1 MSEQMNN
8 EQRRAVMHLDGP
20 MMVLAGPGSGK
31 TFVITRRIRNMVQC
45 GIAPESILVITFT
58 KAAAVEMQERFESLM
73 DGNVTG
79 VTFGTFHGIYF
90 SFLKKSLGYSASDI
104 VTEKEK
110 KQFIKEALSSYPAVN
125 ADDFTT
131 TYLLDSFSKIKND
144 GITPEMYE
152 SPCRL
157 VDKEAFEKIYYD
169 YARIMHIAGKVDF
182 DDMVLKCRQLFVE
195 NPDILEMWRR
205 RFKYILIDE
214 FQDINPM
221 QYEVVK
227 MLAAPLNNLFIVG
240 DDDQSIYGFRGSCP
254 QIMLDFPKAFKGA
267 ESVLLKYNYR
277 STPEVVNTACSL
289 IGHNKNRF
297 KKTLMAANKGKGG
310 VNVLSF
316 KDKQA
321 ETEGV
326 INLVKTGLKF
336 MAADDIALIFRMNSS
351 AGAYAKALSE
361 SGIQFYMKEKIK
373 NIFDGTMAKD
383 LMAVLAYANGKK
395 TRENLLRFM
404 NKPVRYIRRCDIE
417 EEKYADKNN
426 SDRDDSDSRGYG
438 VVKTYLQDKS
448 HDTDLLMRILYSTDI
463 KEYVKKNVKELLYHL
478 NTLCGMHPF
487 AGMNYIRKVMGY
499 EAFMVKENEKRGIA
513 KNETINELD
522 EITVSAKN
530 TDNYVHWLETVE
542 EYEESLKNAQNEES
556 KNGVQLM
563 TMHGSK
569 GLEYRMVII
578 PDLNEGNVPSKKCE
592 KPAEIEEERRVF
604 YVAMTRA
611 KEKLFLC
618 HLEKNKEKRIVP
630 SRFLRE
636 VNKTSFK

>member
-31 TFVITRRIRNMVQC
+31 TFVITRRIRNMIQS
-45 GIAPESILVITFT
+45 GISPESILVITFT

-73 DGNVTG
+73 DDEISG

-90 SFLKKSLGYSASDI
+90 NFLKKSLGYSASDI

-110 KQFIKEALSSYPAVN
+110 HHFIKEALSSYPVVN
-125 ADDFTT
+125 ADDFTM

-144 GITPEMYE
+144 GIEPERYE

-157 VDKEAFEKIYYD
+157 VDKENFEKIYYD
-169 YARIMHIAGKVDF
+169 YAEIMRIAGKIDF
-182 DDMVLKCRQLFVE
+182 DDMVLKCRQLFSE
-195 NPDILEMWRR
+195 NPEILEMWRA

-221 QYEVVK
+221 QYEVIR

-254 QIMLDFPKAFKGA
+254 QIMLDFPKEFKGA

-277 STPEVVNTACSL
+277 SIPEVVNTACKL

-297 KKTLMAANKGKGG
+297 KKTLMAANKGNGG
-310 VNVLSF
+310 VNVLAF
-316 KDKQA
+316 KDKKE

-326 INLVKTGLKF
+326 INLVRAGLKF
-336 MAADDIALIFRMNSS
+336 MNADDIALIFRTNSS
-351 AGAYAKALSE
+351 AGTYAKALSE
-361 SGIQFYMKEKIK
+361 AGIPFYMKEKIK
-373 NIFDGTMAKD
+373 NVFDGIIAKD
-383 LMAVLAYANGKK
+383 LMAVLAYANGEK

-417 EEKYADKNN
+417 DRNYQDSLICML
-426 SDRDDSDSRGYG
+426 SDP
-438 VVKTYLQDKS
+438 
-448 HDTDLLMRILYSTDI
+448 DI
-463 KEYVKKNVKELLYHL
+463 KDFVKKNVKELIYHL
-478 NTLCGMHPF
+478 DTLNGMHPF

-499 EAFMVKENEKRGIA
+499 EAFMIKENEKRGIP
-513 KNETINELD
+513 KDETINELD
-522 EITVSAKN
+522 EITDSAKN
-530 TDNYVHWLETVE
+530 TDNYLHWLESIE
-542 EYEESLKNAQNEES
+542 EYEESLKNAQSEES
-556 KNGVQLM
+556 RDGVQLM

-578 PDLNEGNVPSKKCE
+578 PDLNEGNIPSKKCE
-592 KPAEIEEERRVF
+592 KPAELEEERRVF

-618 HLEKNKEKRIVP
+618 HLEKNREKRITP
-630 SRFLRE
+630 SRFLKE
-636 VNKTSFK
+636 IK

>member
-8 EQRRAVMHLDGP
+8 EQRRAVMHLEGP

-110 KQFIKEALSSYPAVN
+110 KQFLKEALSSYPAVN

-336 MAADDIALIFRMNSS
+336 MAADDIALIFRTNSS

-404 NKPVRYIRRCDIE
+404 NKPVRYIRRCDIGE
-417 EEKYADKNN
+417 ELRTDHLSNMLHDPEI
-426 SDRDDSDSRGYG
+426 
-438 VVKTYLQDKS
+438 KS
-448 HDTDLLMRILYSTDI
+448 
-463 KEYVKKNVKELLYHL
+463 YVKKNVKELIYHL
-478 NTLCGMHPF
+478 DTILGMHPF

-522 EITVSAKN
+522 EITGSAKN

-542 EYEESLKNAQNEES
+542 EYEESLKNAQNDES

-618 HLEKNKEKRIVP
+618 HLEKNREKRITP
-630 SRFLRE
+630 SRFLKE
-636 VNKTSFK
+636 IK

>member
-31 TFVITRRIRNMVQC
+31 TFVITRRIRNMIQS

-73 DGNVTG
+73 DDEISG

-90 SFLKKSLGYSASDI
+90 NFLKKSLGYSASDI

-110 KQFIKEALSSYPAVN
+110 RRFIKEALSSYPMVN
-125 ADDFTT
+125 ADDFTM

-144 GITPEMYE
+144 GIEPERYE

-157 VDKEAFEKIYYD
+157 VDKENFEKIYYD
-169 YARIMHIAGKVDF
+169 YAEIMRIAGKIDF
-182 DDMVLKCRQLFVE
+182 DDMVLKCWQLFSE
-195 NPDILEMWRR
+195 NPEILEMWRA

-221 QYEVVK
+221 QYEVIR

-254 QIMLDFPKAFKGA
+254 QIMLDFPKEFKGA

-277 STPEVVNTACSL
+277 SIPEVVNTACKL

-297 KKTLMAANKGKGG
+297 KKTLMAANKGNGG
-310 VNVLSF
+310 VNVLAF
-316 KDKQA
+316 KDKKE

-326 INLVKTGLKF
+326 INLVRAGHKF
-336 MAADDIALIFRMNSS
+336 MNADDIALIFRTNSS
-351 AGAYAKALSE
+351 AGTYAKALSE
-361 SGIQFYMKEKIK
+361 AGIPFYMKEKIK
-373 NIFDGTMAKD
+373 NVFEGTIAKD
-383 LMAVLAYANGKK
+383 LMAVLAYANGEK

-417 EEKYADKNN
+417 DRPLIRML
-426 SDRDDSDSRGYG
+426 SDPG
-438 VVKTYLQDKS
+438 
-448 HDTDLLMRILYSTDI
+448 I
-463 KEYVKKNVKELLYHL
+463 KDYVKKNVKELIYHL
-478 NTLCGMHPF
+478 DALNGMHPF

-499 EAFMVKENEKRGIA
+499 EAVMIKENEKRGIP
-513 KNETINELD
+513 KDETINELD
-522 EITVSAKN
+522 EITDSAKN
-530 TDNYVHWLETVE
+530 TDNYLHWLESIE

-556 KNGVQLM
+556 RDGVQLM

-578 PDLNEGNVPSKKCE
+578 PDMNEGNIPSKKCE
-592 KPAEIEEERRVF
+592 KPAELEEERRVF

-618 HLEKNKEKRIVP
+618 HLEKNREKRITP
-630 SRFLRE
+630 SRFLKE
-636 VNKTSFK
+636 I

>member
-1 MSEQMNN
+1 MAGSFYHKGKENMANDSFNTEQKQAI
-8 EQRRAVMHLDGP
+8 EHFEGP
-20 MMVLAGPGSGK
+20 AMVLAGPGSGK
-31 TFVITRRIRNMVQC
+31 TFVITRRIRNMIQS

-73 DGNVTG
+73 EDDISS

-90 SFLKKSLGYSASDI
+90 NFLKKSLGYSSSDI

-110 KQFIKEALSSYPAVN
+110 RQFIKEALSSYPSVN
-125 ADDFTT
+125 ADDFTM

-144 GITPEMYE
+144 GILPERYE

-157 VDKEAFEKIYYD
+157 VDKENFEKIYYD
-169 YARIMHIAGKVDF
+169 YAEIMRIAGKIDF
-182 DDMVLKCRQLFVE
+182 DDMVLKCRQLFIE
-195 NPDILEMWRR
+195 NPEILAMWRT

-221 QYEVVK
+221 QYEVIR
-227 MLAAPLNNLFIVG
+227 MLAEPLNNLFIVG

-254 QIMLDFPKAFKGA
+254 QIMLDFPKEFKGA

-277 STPEVVNTACSL
+277 SIPEVVNTACKL

-297 KKTLMAANKGKGG
+297 KKTLMAANKGMGG
-310 VNVLSF
+310 VNVLAF
-316 KDKQA
+316 KDKKEEA
-321 ETEGV
+321 DGV
-326 INLVKTGLKF
+326 LNLVRTGLKF
-336 MAADDIALIFRMNSS
+336 LNADDIALIFRTNSS
-351 AGAYAKALSE
+351 AGTYAKALSE
-361 SGIQFYMKEKIK
+361 AGIPFYMKEKIK
-373 NIFDGTMAKD
+373 NVFDGTIAKD
-383 LMAVLAYANGKK
+383 LMAVLSYANGKK

-417 EEKYADKNN
+417 
-426 SDRDDSDSRGYG
+426 DRTLIR
-438 VVKTYLQDKS
+438 
-448 HDTDLLMRILYSTDI
+448 MLYDPDI
-463 KEYVKKNVKELLYHL
+463 KDFVKKNVKELIYHL
-478 NTLCGMHPF
+478 DTLNGMHPF

-499 EAFMVKENEKRGIA
+499 EAFMIKENEKRGIPKA
-513 KNETINELD
+513 ETINEMD
-522 EITVSAKN
+522 EITDSAKN
-530 TDNYVHWLETVE
+530 TDNYLHWLETIE

-556 KNGVQLM
+556 RDGVQLM

-578 PDLNEGNVPSKKCE
+578 PDLNEGNIPSKKCE
-592 KPAEIEEERRVF
+592 KPAELEEERRVF

-618 HLEKNKEKRIVP
+618 HLEKNREKRITP
-630 SRFLRE
+630 SRFLKE
-636 VNKTSFK
+636 IK

>member
-31 TFVITRRIRNMVQC
+31 TFVITRRIRNMIQS

-73 DGNVTG
+73 DDEISG

-90 SFLKKSLGYSASDI
+90 NFLKKSLGYSASDI

-110 KQFIKEALSSYPAVN
+110 RRFIKEALSSYPMVN
-125 ADDFTT
+125 ADDFTM

-144 GITPEMYE
+144 GIEPERYE

-157 VDKEAFEKIYYD
+157 VDKENFEKIYYD
-169 YARIMHIAGKVDF
+169 YAEIMRIAGKIDF
-182 DDMVLKCRQLFVE
+182 DDMVLKCWQLFSV
-195 NPDILEMWRR
+195 NPEILEMWRA

-221 QYEVVK
+221 QYEVIR

-254 QIMLDFPKAFKGA
+254 QIMLDFPKEFKGA

-277 STPEVVNTACSL
+277 SIPEVVNTACKL

-297 KKTLMAANKGKGG
+297 KKTLMAANKGNGG
-310 VNVLSF
+310 VNVLAF
-316 KDKQA
+316 KDKKE

-326 INLVKTGLKF
+326 INLVKTGLRF
-336 MAADDIALIFRMNSS
+336 LDRNDIALIFRTNSS
-351 AGAYAKALSE
+351 AGIYAKALSE
-361 SGIQFYMKEKIK
+361 AGIQYYMREKIK
-373 NIFDGTMAKD
+373 NIFYGTIAKD

-404 NKPVRYIRRCDIE
+404 NKPVRYIRRCDIDDRIN
-417 EEKYADKNN
+417 ADGKGAEG
-426 SDRDDSDSRGYG
+426 RGYEG
-438 VVKTYLQDKS
+438 GKGYLRDKRDNAGRRDFGCPGYLICML
-448 HDTDLLMRILYSTDI
+448 HDPEI
-463 KEYVKKNVKELLYHL
+463 KDYVKKNVKELIYHL
-478 NTLCGMHPF
+478 DTLCGMHPF

-499 EAFMVKENEKRGIA
+499 EAFMIKENEKRGIP
-513 KNETINELD
+513 KDETINELD
-522 EITVSAKN
+522 EITDSAKN
-530 TDNYVHWLETVE
+530 TDNYLHWLESIE

-556 KNGVQLM
+556 RDGVQLM

-578 PDLNEGNVPSKKCE
+578 PDMNEGNIPSKKCE
-592 KPAEIEEERRVF
+592 KPAELEEERRVF

-618 HLEKNKEKRIVP
+618 HLEKNREKRITP
-630 SRFLRE
+630 SRFLKE
-636 VNKTSFK
+636 I

>member
-1 MSEQMNN
+1 MSDQMNN
-8 EQRRAVMHLDGP
+8 EQKRAVMHLDGP

-31 TFVITRRIRNMVQC
+31 TFVITRRIRNMIQS

-73 DGNVTG
+73 EDDISS

-90 SFLKKSLGYSASDI
+90 NFLKKSLGYSSSDI

-110 KQFIKEALSSYPAVN
+110 RQFIKEALSSYPSVN
-125 ADDFTT
+125 ADDFTM

-144 GITPEMYE
+144 GILPERYE

-157 VDKEAFEKIYYD
+157 VDKENFEKIYYD
-169 YARIMHIAGKVDF
+169 YAEIMRIAGKIDF
-182 DDMVLKCRQLFVE
+182 DDMVLKCRQLFIE
-195 NPDILEMWRR
+195 NPEILAMWRT

-221 QYEVVK
+221 QYEVIR
-227 MLAAPLNNLFIVG
+227 MLAEPLNNLFIVG

-254 QIMLDFPKAFKGA
+254 QIMLDFPKEFKGA

-277 STPEVVNTACSL
+277 SIPEVVNTACKL

-297 KKTLMAANKGKGG
+297 KKTLMAANKGMGG
-310 VNVLSF
+310 VNVLAF
-316 KDKQA
+316 KDKKEEA
-321 ETEGV
+321 DGV
-326 INLVKTGLKF
+326 LNLVRTGLKF
-336 MAADDIALIFRMNSS
+336 LNADDIALIFRTNSS
-351 AGAYAKALSE
+351 AGTYAKALSE
-361 SGIQFYMKEKIK
+361 AGIPFYMKEKIK
-373 NIFDGTMAKD
+373 NVFDGTIAKD
-383 LMAVLAYANGKK
+383 LMAVLSYANGKK

-417 EEKYADKNN
+417 
-426 SDRDDSDSRGYG
+426 DRTLIR
-438 VVKTYLQDKS
+438 
-448 HDTDLLMRILYSTDI
+448 MLYDPDI
-463 KEYVKKNVKELLYHL
+463 KDFVKKNVKELIYHL
-478 NTLCGMHPF
+478 DTLNGMHPF

-499 EAFMVKENEKRGIA
+499 EAFMIKENEKRGIPKA
-513 KNETINELD
+513 ETINEMD
-522 EITVSAKN
+522 EITDSAKN
-530 TDNYVHWLETVE
+530 TDNYLHWLETIE

-556 KNGVQLM
+556 RDGVQLM

-578 PDLNEGNVPSKKCE
+578 PDLNEGNIPSKKCE
-592 KPAEIEEERRVF
+592 KPAELEEERRVF

-618 HLEKNKEKRIVP
+618 HLEKNREKRITP
-630 SRFLRE
+630 SRFLKE
-636 VNKTSFK
+636 IK